1 MNTVKTDITLIQ
13 EIKAGDQHAF
23 RLLYG
28 KYNKLFF
35 LTCIRYLKNKETAQD
50 LLQDAFVKIYKDIDS
65 YDPNKGSFKNWGQRV
80 VINTCLMKM
89 RKKDI
94 LRDFEDIMDISK
106 VQRVKS
112 SAISN
117 LSLQELLDLVNK
129 LPKGYRTIFNLYVI
143 DGYSHKEI
151 ATMLDIS
158 ESTSKTQLMKSKKLL
173 QKNLGKAELQHREN
187 YA

>member
-1 MNTVKTDITLIQ
+1 MNTEKTDIVLIQ
-13 EIKAGDQHAF
+13 EIKAGDQQAF

-50 LLQDAFVKIYKDIDS
+50 LLQDAFVKIYKDLDS
-65 YDPNKGSFKNWGQRV
+65 YDPKKGSFKNWAQRV
-80 VINTCLMKM
+80 VINSCLMQL
-89 RKKDI
+89 RKKNI
-94 LRDFEDIMDISK
+94 LRDFENIMDISN
-106 VQRVKS
+106 VQSVSS

-117 LSLQELLDLVNK
+117 LSLQELLGLIK
-129 LPKGYRTIFNLYVI
+129 LLPKGYRTIFNLYVI

-173 QKNLGKAELQHREN
+173 QKKLEKAEFQHREN